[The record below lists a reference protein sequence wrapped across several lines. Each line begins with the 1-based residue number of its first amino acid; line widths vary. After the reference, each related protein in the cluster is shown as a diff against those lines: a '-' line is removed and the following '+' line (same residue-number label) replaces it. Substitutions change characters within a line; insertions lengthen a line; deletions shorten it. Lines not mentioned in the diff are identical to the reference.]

1 MVPPAPLRVLLVAE
15 ESAGVQALQALHRAH
30 FCIVAVMASP
40 PRLGEP
46 HGAVWSAASKLRL
59 EVWPAPLVKDPATA
73 SRIRE
78 AQVDILLN
86 VHSLYVIHRNILG
99 SPRLGAFN
107 LHPGP
112 LPRYA
117 GLNSVSWAIY
127 RGERQHGVTVHRMD
141 PSIDT
146 GPVVHQAM
154 FPIEPD
160 ETALSLAGRC
170 VRFGIPLMLQLLEQ
184 ASSDPESI
192 SAMGQDP
199 QAREYFGREIP
210 NGGRLN
216 WCASAEQIANF
227 VRACDYGPFRS
238 PWGHPRT
245 YLGGTQ
251 LEVLQAR
258 RTGEACRAPAGTVG
272 EAQENGV
279 LVATADEW
287 LLVSKL
293 KLEGR
298 SRHPADVLKITH
310 RLHDLP

>member
-1 MVPPAPLRVLLVAE
+1 MAPPAPLRVLLVAE
-15 ESAGVQALQALHRAH
+15 ESAGVQALHAIHHAN
-30 FCIVAVMASP
+30 FCIAAIMASP
-40 PRLGEP
+40 PRNGEP
-46 HGAVWSAASKLRL
+46 QKAVWSAASKLGL
-59 EVWPAPLVKDPATA
+59 EVWPANLVKDPATA

-78 AQVDILLN
+78 TQVDILLN
-86 VHSLYVIHRNILG
+86 VHSLYLIHRDILG
-99 SPRLGAFN
+99 APRLGAFN

-127 RGERQHGVTVHRMD
+127 RDERQHGVTLHRMD
-141 PSIDT
+141 PGIDT
-146 GPVVHQAM
+146 GPVVHQAI

-170 VRFGIPLMLQLLEQ
+170 VRFGIPLVLQLLNEV
-184 ASSDPESI
+184 SREPKNI
-192 SAMGQDP
+192 STIEQDP

-210 NGGRLN
+210 NNGSID
-216 WCASAEQIANF
+216 WSSSAKQIASF

-245 YLGGTQ
+245 YLGHTQ
-251 LEVLQAR
+251 IEVLKAS
-258 RTGEACRAPAGTVG
+258 RTGEGCHALPGTVG

-279 LVATADEW
+279 LIATADEW

-293 KLEGR
+293 KLEGTPCR
-298 SRHPADVLKITH
+298 PADVLRTTQ
-310 RLHDLP
+310 RLHNSS